1 MRSPADT
8 TIDRLLL
15 LYLLKMAMGFG
26 IDGDVKFQQLV
37 FLSELQLFGKQ
48 ATGFHYRFFR
58 YAYGG
63 YSKELADDFIGLC
76 AKQFTQKSTFVLTPA
91 GETVLK
97 TIPGIAKERTENET
111 VLSIIQDIV
120 KAYGKYDSSSIV
132 PEVEKIELMLPEKA
146 DADVE
151 GVSRQES
158 LPLGHVSFHAAL
170 LVPERIQTPVR
181 FELKPDLLA
190 VLRDVLK

>member
-1 MRSPADT
+1 VRSPADT

-15 LYLLKMAMGFG
+15 LYLLKMAMAFG

-76 AKQFTQKSTFVLTPA
+76 AKQFAEKPTFVLTPA

-97 TIPGIAKERTENET
+97 IIPGIAQERTENET

-170 LVPERIQTPVR
+170 LVPERIQTPVH

>member
-1 MRSPADT
+1 
-8 TIDRLLL
+8 
-15 LYLLKMAMGFG
+15 MAMGFG

-170 LVPERIQTPVR
+170 LVPERIHTPVR

>member
-1 MRSPADT
+1 VRSPADT

-76 AKQFTQKSTFVLTPA
+76 AKQFAQKSTFVLTPA

-97 TIPGIAKERTENET
+97 IIPGIAQERAENET

-170 LVPERIQTPVR
+170 LVPERIHTPVR

>member
-1 MRSPADT
+1 VRSPADT

-15 LYLLKMAMGFG
+15 LYLLKMAMSFG

-76 AKQFTQKSTFVLTPA
+76 AKQFAQKSTFVLTPA

-97 TIPGIAKERTENET
+97 IIPGIAQERAENET

-170 LVPERIQTPVR
+170 LVPERIQTSVR

>member
-1 MRSPADT
+1 
-8 TIDRLLL
+8 
-15 LYLLKMAMGFG
+15 MASAFG

-37 FLSELQLFGKQ
+37 FLSELQSFGKQ

-63 YSKELADDFIGLC
+63 YSKELADDFVGLA
-76 AKQFTQKSTFVLTPA
+76 AKKFVEKEAFKLTAA

-97 TIPGIAKERTENET
+97 VIPGIAKDQAGNET
-111 VLSIIQDIV
+111 VLGIIQDIV

-132 PEVEKIELMLPEKA
+132 PQVEKIELLLPEKV

-151 GVSRQES
+151 GVAQQES
-158 LPLGHVSFHAAL
+158 LPIGHVSFHASL
-170 LVPERIQTPVR
+170 LIPERIQTAVQ
-181 FELKPDLLA
+181 FELKPDLLK
-190 VLRDVLK
+190 VLQDVLK

>member
-1 MRSPADT
+1 MRSSAET

-15 LYLLKMAMGFG
+15 LYLLKMAMPFG

-63 YSKELADDFIGLC
+63 YSKELADDFVGVS
-76 AKQFTQKSTFVLTPA
+76 AKRFVDKASFQLTPA
-91 GETVLK
+91 GDTVLK
-97 TIPGIAKERTENET
+97 VIPGLAKERSENET
-111 VLSIIQDIV
+111 VLFIIQDIV

-132 PEVEKIELMLPEKA
+132 PQVEKIELLLPEKP
-146 DADVE
+146 DAAAE
-151 GVSRQES
+151 GISQEES
-158 LPLGHVSFHAAL
+158 LPIGHVSFHATL
-170 LVPERIQTPVR
+170 LMPERIQTPTH
-181 FELKPDLLA
+181 FELKPELLT
-190 VLRDVLK
+190 VLQDVLK

>member
-1 MRSPADT
+1 
-8 TIDRLLL
+8 
-15 LYLLKMAMGFG
+15 MAMPFG

-48 ATGFHYRFFR
+48 TTGFHYRFFR

-76 AKQFTQKSTFVLTPA
+76 AKQFAEKPTFLLTPA

-97 TIPGIAKERTENET
+97 IIPGIAKERTDNET

-158 LPLGHVSFHAAL
+158 LPLASCCSSASHLMGFRCRRCLAL
-170 LVPERIQTPVR
+170 Y
-181 FELKPDLLA
+181 
-190 VLRDVLK
+190 

>member
-1 MRSPADT
+1 KP
-8 TIDRLLL
+8 
-15 LYLLKMAMGFG
+15 
-26 IDGDVKFQQLV
+26 
-37 FLSELQLFGKQ
+37 
-48 ATGFHYRFFR
+48 
-58 YAYGG
+58 
-63 YSKELADDFIGLC
+63 
-76 AKQFTQKSTFVLTPA
+76 TFVLTPA

-97 TIPGIAKERTENET
+97 TIPGIAKERAENET
-111 VLSIIQDIV
+111 VVPIIQNTV
-120 KAYGKYDSSSIV
+120 KLYGRDDSPSIV
-132 PEVEKIELMLPEKA
+132 PEVEKIERVLPEKA

-190 VLRDVLK
+190 VLRDILK

>member
-15 LYLLKMAMGFG
+15 LYLLKMAMSFG

-76 AKQFTQKSTFVLTPA
+76 AKQFAQKPTFVLTPA

-97 TIPGIAKERTENET
+97 IIPGIAKERTENET

-132 PEVEKIELMLPEKA
+132 PEVEKITRMSRESRGRSHCHSGMSPSMPPSWCPS
-146 DADVE
+146 
-151 GVSRQES
+151 VSRRPYTS
-158 LPLGHVSFHAAL
+158 S
-170 LVPERIQTPVR
+170 
-181 FELKPDLLA
+181 
-190 VLRDVLK
+190 